1 MMRIIISAKEECIRK
16 AAAAISEIIKRK
28 PNATLGLATGSTMI
42 PLYRELVRLYKKGE
56 IDFSRVRTFNLDEY
70 ADLSF
75 NDKNSYHRYMN
86 RNFFNKVNIKKLNVH
101 FPASKGDE
109 YEKEIKNSGGLDLVL
124 LGIGTNGH
132 IAFNEP
138 GSSFN
143 SRTRKIK
150 LSDSTIKS
158 NSRFFTSARR
168 VPEEAYT
175 MGIKTIM
182 RSRKIILLAFG
193 TKKSNAVLRAIKGP
207 ITEKIPASVL
217 RQHKDATFILDR
229 KAAAQL

>member
-1 MMRIIISAKEECIRK
+1 MRIIISTTGECIRK